1 MCQASRDGCDA
12 LVICRANSYAISM
25 RPMVG
30 EFSFTR
36 LETVIYGPGKIAMV
50 SRELSRRN
58 VHRAFIVTTKT
69 LGRSKVLDRLKDAIG
84 TGLAGVFSETSQH
97 VPSKT
102 VVALVNEARRVRADS
117 FVSFGGGTP
126 IDTAKGA
133 AMVMLGGKMPRGD
146 ALEAAASIVTAD
158 FPQIAIPTTLSA
170 GEFTPF
176 AGMTDEETREK
187 GGVGDPRLQPRA
199 VILDPEVTVETP
211 AWLWSGTAMRALD
224 HAVESIYSSRHTPV
238 SDALASRA
246 ISMIVSHLKP
256 SLHAGGEDALYHR
269 GQCQLAAWMSIF
281 GAINTRFGI
290 SHALGHQ
297 IGPAWD
303 VPHGFTSCITLP
315 HAMRFMAEISPES
328 FGPIADGLGVRF
340 DLNDPRAGA
349 LECANSVA
357 RFIGQFEVP
366 SRLRDVEVPR
376 SELSRIAATVLQE
389 INRSRTVSREIALD
403 EVNKILEAAY

>member
-1 MCQASRDGCDA
+1 
-12 LVICRANSYAISM
+12 M
-25 RPMVG
+25 RPIVG

-36 LETVIYGPGKIAMV
+36 LETVIYGPGKIARV
-50 SRELSRRN
+50 SRELSRRSVN
-58 VHRAFIVTTKT
+58 RALIVTTKT
-69 LGRSKVLDRLKDAIG
+69 LGRSKLLDQLKEAIG
-84 TGLAGVFSETSQH
+84 PALAGVFSETSQH

-102 VVALVNEARRVRADS
+102 VVALVNEARRVKADS

-133 AMVMLGGKMPRGD
+133 AMVMLGGKMPGG
-146 ALEAAASIVTAD
+146 AAPEAPAAAD

-176 AGMTDEETREK
+176 AGMTDEQTREK

-199 VILDPEVTVETP
+199 VILDPEVTLETP
-211 AWLWSGTAMRALD
+211 AWLWAGTAMRALD
-224 HAVESIYSSRHTPV
+224 HAVESIYSSRHAPV

-246 ISMIVSHLKP
+246 IALLIGNLKP
-256 SLHAGGEDALYHR
+256 SQQTAGEEQLYHR

-340 DLNDPRAGA
+340 DPDNPRAGA
-349 LECANSVA
+349 LECSDRVA
-357 RFIGQFEVP
+357 QFISQFEVP
-366 SRLRDVEVPR
+366 SRLREVKVPR
-376 SELSRIAATVLQE
+376 AELSRIAATVLQE
-389 INRSRTVSREIALD
+389 VSRSRTVSREITLD